1 MTWRRMQWRARL
13 DQWVRTDISGACMRT
28 WGLDREQEC
37 LLALSLKLGRMSTD
51 LKPSPGRTSTGG
63 KGRPGTQV
71 RGFDVCAWQP
81 CRLRHGHFRSCI
93 VVLIKLPCEYL
104 MTQPGALP
112 YQQARRMW
120 RCRRGACLFYYS
132 KVYTSSPLCWDCIS
146 IRLKAFQRPDGEFNK
161 TDVL

>member
-1 MTWRRMQWRARL
+1 MQWRARL